1 MFLTSL
7 PVESIQA
14 SFGYLVTREHVKDL
28 HKLMIVAEKPE
39 AANEWMEKTLQIEI
53 ETFVVRPEQDHDKK
67 LRENRADVIK
77 INKRLAHARRL
88 LIAQTASTRK
98 V

>member
-1 MFLTSL
+1 MEFSAVFLTSL

-39 AANEWMEKTLQIEI
+39 AANEWIEKTLQIGI
-53 ETFVVRPEQDHDKK
+53 ETIVVQFCGRNRTTIRSCERPE
-67 LRENRADVIK
+67 L
-77 INKRLAHARRL
+77 
-88 LIAQTASTRK
+88 T
-98 V
+98 